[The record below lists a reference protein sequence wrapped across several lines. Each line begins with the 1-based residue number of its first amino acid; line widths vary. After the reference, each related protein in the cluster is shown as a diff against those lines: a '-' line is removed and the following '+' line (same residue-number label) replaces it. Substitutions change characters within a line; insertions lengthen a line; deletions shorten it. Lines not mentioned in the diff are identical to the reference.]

1 MDIMNILF
9 ITDNYPPEYN
19 AAAIRTSEHIN
30 RWAET
35 NNNITVITC
44 FPNFPKGKIFE
55 GFKNKLYKV
64 ERNRNISTSLGAL
77 EMERYYQ
84 HQSSGNC
91 RGCNT

>member
-1 MDIMNILF
+1 MVIHVIMYHYIRNNEDYEYVGGQNRLDRCNGGETRGNYAYF

-44 FPNFPKGKIFE
+44 FP
-55 GFKNKLYKV
+55 L
-64 ERNRNISTSLGAL
+64 
-77 EMERYYQ
+77 
-84 HQSSGNC
+84 
-91 RGCNT
+91 